1 MELSIVLA
9 IATPVSSSK
18 LSEIPV
24 SFYRFVCRGIWTEQE
39 VPEGGGFQFLK
50 TWFSQSAQPN
60 HSPSWPNP

>member
-24 SFYRFVCRGIWTEQE
+24 STGLSAEASGLSRKCQRE
-39 VPEGGGFQFLK
+39 VDSSF
-50 TWFSQSAQPN
+50 
-60 HSPSWPNP
+60 